1 MVVVCVK
8 AVTDLDF
15 SSFTSQVE
23 TQCTSIF
30 KIVVLYFH
38 LITIAYNFRYVK
50 NVRQLEEHNQGGG
63 FLPAH
68 ACHRALQEAFSC
80 LTLSLQQR

>member
-1 MVVVCVK
+1 M
-8 AVTDLDF
+8 
-15 SSFTSQVE
+15 E
-23 TQCTSIF
+23 TQCTGIF
-30 KIVVLYFH
+30 ELVILYFH
-38 LITIAYNFRYVK
+38 LIGIIYNCRYVK